1 MSMSEADC
9 LRSEL
14 LGMADVIEATIER
27 NKTAI
32 KDLAVVLAPETTF
45 HFVSHGPNF
54 ATAMFCAAKIVEST
68 GRYAVGQ
75 DTEEW
80 AHLEYFN
87 NVKSDLP
94 TFVISPG
101 YRTHALLAEFGQQ
114 MKRVGR
120 NVIAITPDNDS
131 VIAPN
136 ADYHLPVIGA
146 VREEISPFVYKT
158 SGEIFA
164 AYLADC
170 TGEKFFRDGNERY
183 QVSGDHRKTSQV
195 RLRDLE

>member
-1 MSMSEADC
+1 MSEADH
-9 LRSEL
+9 LRKEL
-14 LGMADVIEATIER
+14 LSMADVIETTIVR
-27 NKTAI
+27 NKAAI
-32 KDLAVVLAPETTF
+32 KDLADLLRSETNF
-45 HFVSHGPNF
+45 HFVSHGPNL

-87 NVKSDLP
+87 AVKPDVP

-101 YRTHALLAEFGQQ
+101 YRTHTLLAEFVQQ

-120 NVIAITPDNDS
+120 NVIAITPEDDS
-131 VIAPN
+131 LVAPLAN
-136 ADYHLPVIGA
+136 YHWPVIGN
-146 VREEISPFVYKT
+146 VREEISPFVYMT

-164 AYLADC
+164 ACLADS
-170 TGEKFFRDGNERY
+170 TGEKFFRHGNESY
-183 QVSGDHRKTSQV
+183 QVSGDHRKTSLVQLQEI
-195 RLRDLE
+195 R